1 MDAQLV
7 GTLSYQ
13 DLKADIYSTSAPGEY
28 KIVYLDA
35 GGKQIE
41 EAPLTGISSYKQ
53 REAEIVDRLRQ
64 FAEGAQPAATPYQ
77 GDAGE
82 Y

>member
-1 MDAQLV
+1 MDEQLV
-7 GTLSYQ
+7 GTVSYK
-13 DLKADIYSTSAPGEY
+13 DFKAEIYSSSVPGEFKAVY
-28 KIVYLDA
+28 KNPSGERL
-35 GGKQIE
+35 E
-41 EAPLTGISSYKQ
+41 EAPLTGISTYHQ

-64 FAEGAQPAATPYQ
+64 FSEGAKPAQTPYQ

>member
-1 MDAQLV
+1 MDEQLV
-7 GTLSYQ
+7 GTLTHGNF
-13 DLKADIYSTSAPGEY
+13 KAEIYSTSMPGEF
-28 KIVYLDA
+28 KIAYRDP
-35 GGKQIE
+35 GGKLLE

-53 REAEIVDRLRQ
+53 REPEITARLKQ
-64 FAEGAQPAATPYQ
+64 LAHGAKPAATPYL